1 MATTTRKHAAIVF
14 TDIVGYT
21 ALMGSD
27 EDKAFEVLRKN
38 KEIHIKLI
46 DQFNGNL
53 IKEMGDGLLMSF
65 ELASQ
70 AVRCAIEIQKETQS
84 QDIPLKIGIHE
95 GEMVFQDYDVL
106 GDGVNIA
113 SRIQDGAKQ
122 GSIFISGSV
131 YRDIKNQADI
141 KTRFIEAK
149 YFKNVDEK
157 IKVFS
162 VSSESDSENLGSA
175 NKFRLWNKKSKV
187 GIISISIVV
196 VLMLLFWQ
204 FNKTGHYTQIS
215 AGQKHENN
223 SIAVMPFYN
232 LSGDTNNEFLSEN
245 FTDEIINH
253 LFKIKAFNK
262 VVPFSSV
269 LIYKESQKL
278 LPEIGEELG
287 VHYILQGTF
296 KQDRQRIKVTATLI
310 DAASNNQIWMEEF
323 DKDPE
328 DIFFIHSDIAIKI
341 SQSIHVFLSESEKSR
356 ITSVPT
362 KKLEAYRYYQKSLE
376 FKKVFKSPVLY
387 NQAMGDSIKHWL
399 NTAISIDPEYAKA
412 YGLLGFNH
420 LIDGTMYG
428 SKPITTAAWNA
439 KPYIEK
445 SLELDP
451 YEQWGLLA
459 MALLRELTEWEF
471 IAAEELYLK
480 AIDGLPN
487 ELLYSSLY
495 GEFLFKRNR
504 PKEALDF
511 INTLYKKGF
520 TLDDQSWVY
529 ETHTR
534 ALLGLN
540 KKQEAAAVNQQYLK
554 TLGLDYYCGAGKY
567 HLCAKQYDSALYYF
581 QLADKSQHWLMQL
594 QRNQVRY
601 ATALYKSG
609 KTDESEN
616 IIARHSEKCRSGSG
630 RSQFNIACFYSEI
643 NQIDSAFFWLERAF
657 KTRNSELAYL
667 IAEESLETI
676 RDDPRYWDLYEK
688 TGHSA
693 YDEYL
698 RSK

>member
-1 MATTTRKHAAIVF
+1 
-14 TDIVGYT
+14 
-21 ALMGSD
+21 MGSD
-27 EDKAFEVLRKN
+27 ENKAFEVLRKN

-46 DQFNGNL
+46 DQFNGTL

-70 AVRCAIEIQKETQS
+70 AVRCAIEIQKEAQS

-122 GSIFISGSV
+122 GIIFISGSV
-131 YRDIKNQADI
+131 YQDIKNQADI

-162 VSSESDSENLGSA
+162 VSDSKYIENINSA
-175 NKFRLWNKKSKV
+175 NKFRLWNKKFKV
-187 GIISISIVV
+187 GLITIGIIV

-204 FNKTGHYTQIS
+204 INRTGNYPLIGVEQ
-215 AGQKHENN
+215 QHENN
-223 SIAVMPFYN
+223 SIAVLPFYN
-232 LSGDTNNEFLSEN
+232 LSGDPDNEFLSEN

-269 LIYKESQKL
+269 LIYKESRKL

-296 KQDRQRIKVTATLI
+296 KQDKQRIKVTAALI
-310 DAASNNQIWMEEF
+310 NAASNNQIWMEEF

-328 DIFFIHSDIAIKI
+328 AIFSIHSDIAIKI
-341 SQSIHVFLSESEKSR
+341 SQSIHIFLSESEKSR
-356 ITSVPT
+356 IQSVPT
-362 KKLEAYRYYQKSLE
+362 KNLEAYRYYQKALE

-387 NQAMGDSIKHWL
+387 NQAMGDSIKLWL

-428 SKPITTAAWNA
+428 TKPITTAAWNA

-459 MALLRELTEWEF
+459 MALLKELTEWKF

-487 ELLYSSLY
+487 ELLYLSLY
-495 GEFLFKRNR
+495 GEFLFKMNR

-511 INTLYKKGF
+511 INILYKKGF
-520 TLDDQSWVY
+520 TLNDQSWVY

-540 KKQEAAAVNQQYLK
+540 KKQEAAAINQKYLE
-554 TLGLDYYCGAGKY
+554 TLGSDYYCGAGKY
-567 HLCAKQYDSALYYF
+567 HLCTKQYDSALYYF
-581 QLADKSQHWLMQL
+581 QSAFESQHWLMYL

-609 KTDESEN
+609 EIEESEK
-616 IIARHSEKCRSGSG
+616 IIARQSEKCRKGSG

-643 NQIDSAFFWLERAF
+643 NQVDSAFLWLERAF
-657 KTRNSELAYL
+657 KTRNSELTYL

-676 RDDPRYWDLYEK
+676 RNDSRYWDLYEK
-688 TGHSA
+688 TGHLV

-698 RSK
+698 KNKKRNE